1 VYPVELEG
9 AKVRLREFRR
19 ADVDAALALVGDD
32 RVTRWLSFDSRSR
45 EQAVDM
51 IEGIIERAQ
60 QGAAHRV
67 LPRGHHQ

>member
-19 ADVDAALALVGDD
+19 DDADDALALVGDD
-32 RVTRWLSFDSRSR
+32 RVTRWLSFDSRTR

-51 IEGIIERAQ
+51 IEGTIKRTQ
-60 QGAAHRV
+60 QEPRNEYYIAVTHR
-67 LPRGHHQ
+67 